1 MSFIEIV
8 EEEETFEL
16 KIGKSTLTLRRFD
29 TEVYRKIEA
38 RHTKKQK
45 NFRQGGWI
53 KEVDDF
59 AVNEDLL
66 DYMIVGWKDVKSPI
80 TGEDVPC
87 SREMKIKL
95 PSSVKIEI
103 IEACDSDNITGADT
117 EILAD
122 LSAEASAKAEK
133 KTAPKPSKSS

>member
-1 MSFIEIV
+1 MGFIEIV

-16 KIGKSTLTLRRFD
+16 KRGESTLTLRRFD
-29 TEVYRKIEA
+29 SEVYRKIES

-66 DYMIVGWKDVKSPI
+66 DYMIVDWKNVKSPN
-80 TGEDVPC
+80 THEEVPC
-87 SREMKIKL
+87 IRENKLKL
-95 PSSVKIEI
+95 PSSVKVEI
-103 IEACDSDNITGADT
+103 IEACDSDSISGKGD
-117 EILAD
+117 
-122 LSAEASAKAEK
+122 EK

>member
-1 MSFIEIV
+1 MGFIEIV

-16 KIGKSTLTLRRFD
+16 KRGESTLTLRRFD
-29 TEVYRKIEA
+29 TEFYRKIEN

-59 AVNEDLL
+59 AINEDLL
-66 DYMIVGWKDVKSPI
+66 DYMVVGWKDVKSPI
-80 TGEDVPC
+80 TGQDVSC
-87 SREMKIKL
+87 TREMKIKL
-95 PSSVKIEI
+95 PSSVKLEI
-103 IEACDSDNITGADT
+103 IEACDSDNIT
-117 EILAD
+117 
-122 LSAEASAKAEK
+122 SAAEK